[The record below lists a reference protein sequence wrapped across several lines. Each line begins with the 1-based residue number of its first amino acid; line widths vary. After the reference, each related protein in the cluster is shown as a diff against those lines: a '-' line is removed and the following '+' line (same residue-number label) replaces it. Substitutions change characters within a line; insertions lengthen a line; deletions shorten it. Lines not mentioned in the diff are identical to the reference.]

1 MLFTGPAS
9 GAFGGGSAM
18 SVLRLDVVKFTDLSR
33 WHRILTDAS
42 GKVLAQHEVLLDT
55 TGWQFDA
62 FADLAGYLSWH
73 TAPDERPADESR
85 IVAELGEWIGA
96 QVLGE
101 VGEAVMLASPVTV
114 QLTVPENATALL
126 HRPLELAHVRGRP
139 LAVQTT
145 RLLSNDMMTGTGQ
158 CQS

>member
-85 IVAELGEWIGA
+85 IVAELGE
-96 QVLGE
+96 